1 MKKIKYLLTM
11 VLVALVAFAVQSCGS
26 DDDNNNNKYSL
37 KVSAKV
43 ADKGGLTNE
52 ESEAIIMSA
61 GNKSIVAD
69 YPSEQDA
76 ITVVER
82 IAQTMTEELI
92 INKDEFKNA
101 VFTYTLE
108 LTKVS
113 NGAQVITYYVE
124 FNKNT
129 ARYYNNKNNN

>member
-1 MKKIKYLLTM
+1 MKKIKLFMTM

-26 DDDNNNNKYSL
+26 DDNNNNNKYSL

-43 ADKGGLTNE
+43 TDKGGLTNE

-61 GNKSIVAD
+61 KNKDVVAE
-69 YPSEQDA
+69 YPSDEA
-76 ITVVER
+76 AMTVAER
-82 IAQTMTEELI
+82 VAQAMTEEL
-92 INKDEFKNA
+92 NLSQASFKNA
-101 VFTYTLE
+101 VFTYTLQ

-113 NGAQVITYYVE
+113 NGAQLITYYVE

-129 ARYYNNKNNN
+129 ARYYNNKN